1 VAGSL
6 PILFADYDISTPT
19 TFLATVE
26 DHGTMEFHL
35 FFAQPAY
42 RSRTRDEAITAATP

>member
-6 PILFADYDISTPT
+6 PIQFADYDISTPT

-35 FFAQPAY
+35 FFVQQA
-42 RSRTRDEAITAATP
+42 

>member
-1 VAGSL
+1 VVGQPDRAAGSL
-6 PILFADYDISTPT
+6 PIQFTDYDISTPT

-35 FFAQPAY
+35 FFVQQA
-42 RSRTRDEAITAATP
+42 